1 MLGSVELVTATAA
14 LEQTVNLGNVTSN
27 TVQFTNA
34 ATSLVASGNVVVTGN
49 VTADH
54 FVGDGSN
61 ITGISSTLQ
70 AITDSGNVT
79 SNTVQFSN
87 AITGFVTTAN
97 IEVGTANLFVD
108 TSSSRVGIGGNN
120 PDGKLHVFTSSGDAN
135 STDNALFIGG
145 PENCTGIPN
154 LRLGCHQTPNYA
166 WIQSHCSS
174 ALCLNPL
181 GGTNVGIWTSSPNT
195 ALHVKNE
202 TDSSGTGD
210 AYISDKTK
218 KPTECLRLQGKY
230 HNTGSGALL
239 RFTNQ
244 HNSGT
249 FPNTG
254 EYNLAAIAGYD
265 HDNSW
270 GGGLAFY
277 TSPGSGTGGDNLTH
291 RMSIDQSGNVGIG
304 TINPAQQLE
313 VHGNIRAGGND
324 YLNGYVQMS
333 NNGSVFRNYSGSG
346 AGLHFTGGAL
356 IPADMNGGN
365 HTTAHTLLGTS
376 SYRWGQIYSTSSSI
390 STSDRNE
397 KQDINEITESE
408 RKVASKIVD
417 LFRTFRMKDAV
428 SKKGDEARLHN
439 GVIAQ
444 DLIEVFQSEGLNA
457 HRYGLFCYDDIWLVD
472 GENELYETVY
482 EKDDSEDDGVKEVK
496 VKTGVFAD
504 KDTPGAVATPGPYS
518 IRYEEL
524 LCFVVAG
531 ELQNERIKYS
541 TLEARVAA
549 LENV

>member
-1 MLGSVELVTATAA
+1 LVTATAA

-210 AYISDKTK
+210 AYISGKTK

-230 HNTGSGALL
+230 HSTGSGALL

>member
-1 MLGSVELVTATAA
+1 VGADIDGEAA
-14 LEQTVNLGNVTSN
+14 YDN
-27 TVQFTNA
+27 
-34 ATSLVASGNVVVTGN
+34 SGNSVSISSDGTRVAIGAIRNDGNGSEAGHVRVFDWSMITGSKKILKENIVEVGGELIVSGNATVSSSLTVSGN

-70 AITDSGNVT
+70 AITDSGPGANVT

-87 AITGFVTTAN
+87 AITGFVTTSN
-97 IEVGTANLFVD
+97 VEVGGELTVTGNVVVDTNTLFVD
-108 TSSSRVGIGGNN
+108 SVNNRVGIGTTTPDNKLDVDGN
-120 PDGKLHVFTSSGDAN
+120 VFLSSGN
-135 STDNALFIGG
+135 SIRLGTTITNDNNAGIAWNDVHDSYFIKRGAG
-145 PENCTGIPN
+145 SWSSPDYTQLYMYWPTGIV
-154 LRLGCHQTPNYA
+154 
-166 WIQSHCSS
+166 
-174 ALCLNPL
+174 LNP
-181 GGTNVGIWTSSPNT
+181 G
-195 ALHVKNE
+195 NE
-202 TDSSGTGD
+202 TYGKSRVTVIGNTRCQNSYSAPTG
-210 AYISDKTK
+210 YT
-218 KPTECLRLQGKY
+218 QM
-230 HNTGSGALL
+230 
-239 RFTNQ
+239 NQ
-244 HNSGT
+244 
-249 FPNTG
+249 
-254 EYNLAAIAGYD
+254 
-265 HDNSW
+265 
-270 GGGLAFY
+270 
-277 TSPGSGTGGDNLTH
+277 
-291 RMSIDQSGNVGIG
+291 
-304 TINPAQQLE
+304 
-313 VHGNIRAGGND
+313 
-324 YLNGYVQMS
+324 
-333 NNGSVFRNYSGSG
+333 NGSVFRNYTSGGNTYG
-346 AGLHFTGGAL
+346 AGLHFTAGAV
-356 IPADMNGGN
+356 IPADLNGGGHQTIATQLG
-365 HTTAHTLLGTS
+365 HTY
-376 SYRWGQIYSTSSSI
+376 YRWGQIYSTSSSI
-390 STSDRNE
+390 STSDRNK